1 MKVSKDTSERL
12 LMIQSLYIFCTLLV
26 GEVSSGSIL
35 SIFLV
40 SIVKIIYYTETN
52 KEQTISI
59 RKAMKN
65 YKKLYRKTV
74 IAVRLICCY
83 YHFSMALMKEV
94 NVRIQNKYC
103 NNRTSNADSV

>member
-26 GEVSSGSIL
+26 GEVLSGSIL

-59 RKAMKN
+59 RKAMRN
-65 YKKLYRKTV
+65 YKKTIQENSYCSKTD
-74 IAVRLICCY
+74 LLLLPLQY
-83 YHFSMALMKEV
+83 GV
-94 NVRIQNKYC
+94 NERSQCKDTKQVL
-103 NNRTSNADSV
+103 